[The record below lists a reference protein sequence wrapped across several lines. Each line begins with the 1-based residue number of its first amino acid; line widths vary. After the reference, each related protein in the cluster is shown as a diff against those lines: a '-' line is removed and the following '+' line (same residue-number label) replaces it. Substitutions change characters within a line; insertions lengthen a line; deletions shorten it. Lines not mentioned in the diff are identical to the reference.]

1 MAKQQVFIT
10 RGMAFS
16 TVQSK
21 SLVQSKVLNCHR
33 KVWCREW
40 AVINT
45 VKLFDCRTSDIF
57 FHRQIQMV
65 PDVSTCLRCWY
76 FFGFGLWNEKRVFC
90 QLLVYSIE
98 AGGPEISNT
107 PLISPPMEDSFT
119 HLVTLQSCQ

>member
-16 TVQSK
+16 MVQSK
-21 SLVQSKVLNCHR
+21 SLVQSQVLNCHR
-33 KVWCREW
+33 KVWCREL

-65 PDVSTCLRCWY
+65 PDVSTFLRCW
-76 FFGFGLWNEKRVFC
+76 
-90 QLLVYSIE
+90 
-98 AGGPEISNT
+98 
-107 PLISPPMEDSFT
+107 
-119 HLVTLQSCQ
+119 